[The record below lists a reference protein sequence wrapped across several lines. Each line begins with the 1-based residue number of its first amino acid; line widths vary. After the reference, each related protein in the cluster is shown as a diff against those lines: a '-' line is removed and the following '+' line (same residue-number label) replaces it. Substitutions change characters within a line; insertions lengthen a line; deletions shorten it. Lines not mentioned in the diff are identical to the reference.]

1 MKTYGTKLVA
11 GHRTLWAMQMFLVA
25 SLLATTAAAF
35 DNAKIYPA
43 ADPSLLSPLY
53 RMQVEGRDVPVYKLR
68 VAPEDRERRSAA
80 MDNKAQTGDFFEEAA
95 FAYFDM
101 AGGVDVSV
109 TFASPITAARLLPVG
124 LRIPLSVR
132 GNTVHFSMA
141 EPQNLTLEVNN
152 QLVRTLHIFASP
164 METDAPSPKDPNVLY
179 FSPGAHQVNNLQ
191 VPAGKTIFYFGPGM
205 HTIDNL
211 TVRDGQTVYIAGGAV
226 VRAVIRAGEPSSI
239 FQRPGA
245 QAETKYRQPT
255 IDVHGSHIQIRGRG
269 VLDGSQ
275 TLGKFLMRI
284 EGQELSLEGIILQD
298 SGTWNMPLQY
308 SDHVSIT
315 NLKILGYR
323 ANSDGID
330 IKSSRDVTVK
340 GCFVRVLD
348 DLIVV
353 KTVLR
358 DAKAPA
364 DTDKADHVLVQGN
377 ILWNEVGHALS
388 IGAEVQADVSN
399 VEFMDND
406 VIHDLGREW
415 PLRIYLSGSGN
426 VSTTHFQNIRIDRT
440 GNQYVQGPISNLIYL
455 SIINSS
461 WRADSAQPLGKI
473 DVTIFRN
480 IQAVLS
486 KQGQPPLKAQI
497 KLVGANEQS
506 DIEGV
511 LFDNIVINGQRL
523 SRSNSAIVE
532 RFATKVTGLPR

>member
-1 MKTYGTKLVA
+1 
-11 GHRTLWAMQMFLVA
+11 
-25 SLLATTAAAF
+25 
-35 DNAKIYPA
+35 
-43 ADPSLLSPLY
+43 
-53 RMQVEGRDVPVYKLR
+53 
-68 VAPEDRERRSAA
+68 
-80 MDNKAQTGDFFEEAA
+80 
-95 FAYFDM
+95 
-101 AGGVDVSV
+101 
-109 TFASPITAARLLPVG
+109 
-124 LRIPLSVR
+124 
-132 GNTVHFSMA
+132 
-141 EPQNLTLEVNN
+141 
-152 QLVRTLHIFASP
+152 
-164 METDAPSPKDPNVLY
+164 
-179 FSPGAHQVNNLQ
+179 
-191 VPAGKTIFYFGPGM
+191 M

-211 TVRDGQTVYIAGGAV
+211 TVRDGQMVYIAGGAV
-226 VRAVIRAGEPSSI
+226 VRSVIRPGEPSSTL
-239 FQRPGA
+239 QRPGQEA
-245 QAETKYRQPT
+245 QTLYRQPA
-255 IDVHGSHIQIRGRG
+255 IQVLGSHIQVRGRG

-284 EGQELSLEGIILQD
+284 EGQDLTLEGIILQD

-315 NLKILGYR
+315 NLKVLGYR

-364 DTDKADHVLVQGN
+364 DTDKVDHVLVQGN
-377 ILWNEVGHALS
+377 VLWNEVGHALS

-406 VIHDLGREW
+406 VIHDLGRDW
-415 PLRIYLSGSGN
+415 PMRIFLSGSGT

-440 GNQYVQGPISNLIYL
+440 GNQYVKGSSSNLIYL
-455 SIINSS
+455 SIVNSS
-461 WRADSAQPLGKI
+461 WRAPTDSGRPLGKI

-486 KQGQPPLKAQI
+486 NPGQAPLRAQI
-497 KLVGANEQS
+497 NLVGASQES

-523 SRSNSAIVE
+523 SRANSVVVQ
-532 RFATKVTGLPR
+532 RFASKVTGLP